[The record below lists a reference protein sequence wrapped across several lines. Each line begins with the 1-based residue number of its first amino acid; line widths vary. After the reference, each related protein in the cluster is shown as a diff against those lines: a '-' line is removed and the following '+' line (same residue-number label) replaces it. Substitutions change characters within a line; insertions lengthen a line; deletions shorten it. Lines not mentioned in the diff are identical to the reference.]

1 MKIKIV
7 KYLLIGISLLSCN
20 PGKKVTSPVKNDP
33 VALSS
38 GDTSNTHSPGDGKS
52 YETAVIIQEISE
64 SAGIHAEY
72 QWIRDHYSNY
82 KVVQQSLN
90 YHGKRPFDVITIQFA
105 DKRKQEI
112 YFDIS
117 KFFK

>member
-1 MKIKIV
+1 MKIRMV
-7 KYLLIGISLLSCN
+7 QFLLIGITLFSCN
-20 PGKKVTSPVKNDP
+20 PGKKSTGAVKNDP
-33 VALSS
+33 IATNS
-38 GDTSNTHSPGDGKS
+38 GDASIAHSPGDGKS
-52 YETAVIIQEISE
+52 YETSVFIQETSE

-72 QWIRDHYSNY
+72 QWIHDHYSDY

-90 YHGKRPFDVITIQFA
+90 YQGKKPFDVITIQFS
-105 DKRKQEI
+105 DDGKQKI